1 MRLKC
6 VLALTTKDAVYLL
19 STVDVLGL
27 FSSTPLEV
35 PELLWGSM
43 EHQIFMTDQSSI
55 PVV

>member
-35 PELLWGSM
+35 PELLWGSL